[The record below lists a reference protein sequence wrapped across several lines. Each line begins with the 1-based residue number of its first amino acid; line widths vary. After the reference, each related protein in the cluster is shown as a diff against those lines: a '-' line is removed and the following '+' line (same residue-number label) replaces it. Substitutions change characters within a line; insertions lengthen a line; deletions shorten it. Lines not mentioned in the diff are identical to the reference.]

1 MEERGC
7 GEEGMMEITRRR
19 WWRDDVERGGRW
31 RKRGG
36 DGGKMMWRGRIG
48 ERWSRRWW
56 REDVERKGR
65 WRNESERVDR
75 ALSSMEVEKKGKTER
90 TR

>member
-1 MEERGC
+1 MERN
-7 GEEGMMEITRRR
+7 
-19 WWRDDVERGGRW
+19 GRW

-36 DGGKMMWRGRIG
+36 DGGEMMWGGRVG
-48 ERWSRRWW
+48 GRWSRRWW

-65 WRNESERVDR
+65 WRNESEMVDR

-90 TR
+90 TK